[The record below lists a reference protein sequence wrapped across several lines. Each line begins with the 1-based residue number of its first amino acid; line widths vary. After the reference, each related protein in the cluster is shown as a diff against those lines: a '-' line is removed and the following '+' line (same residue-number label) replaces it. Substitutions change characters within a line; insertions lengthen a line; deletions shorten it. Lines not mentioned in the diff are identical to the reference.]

1 MSQNIDYERLLYC
14 IKWTQASYRNTTRR
28 LTQTP
33 ACLTD
38 AYWGMTQASVQ
49 LNAPQSKLQLW
60 SRSTYVST
68 VSRQIVNVGL
78 LDGWRLKE
86 DDWRRT
92 REMRGEGMRMSGSAE
107 WKWLV
112 INRPQQCWRRISS
125 PLSVPDAS
133 WLLLLL
139 ERPGGWFITSRKQRE
154 LLDS

>member
-1 MSQNIDYERLLYC
+1 MDAGLILQYDPSTDDWRKPRPASQMPTEAWLRHRAGCLCN
-14 IKWTQASYRNTTRR
+14 WTHLRVNCSSGLVVRM
-28 LTQTP
+28 L
-33 ACLTD
+33 
-38 AYWGMTQASVQ
+38 
-49 LNAPQSKLQLW
+49 
-60 SRSTYVST
+60 

-92 REMRGEGMRMSGSAE
+92 REMRGEGMRTSGSAE

-112 INRPQQCWRRISS
+112 INRPQKCRCCISS
-125 PLSVPDAS
+125 PLSMPDAS

-154 LLDS
+154 LLGS